1 MTVMII
7 TRYICRQILQAT
19 LAVALILLVVVVLG
33 RMLNYLSEA
42 SQGALDPDVLTL
54 VLAYRTPD
62 FLQLI
67 LPLALLLGIL
77 LALGRLY
84 ADNEMTVL
92 TATGMS
98 QGRLLGITALAATV
112 VAVLVAL
119 LSLQLAPRGSRKVG
133 ELLEIQR
140 NLSEFD
146 LLVPGLFQTSADTG
160 RTTYVE
166 RTVEGELQQVFIYD
180 AADDRVIMAESA
192 VPIENEEGERFVVFR
207 NGSMSEGL
215 GGSDG
220 FTVTQY
226 PELGFRLAPRN
237 IGITP
242 DVEEKSM
249 TTGELLADGTPPRLA
264 EWQWRLSLILLVPLL
279 ALLAVPLS
287 KVSPRQGRF
296 ARLMP
301 AILLYLLYLGLLLM
315 CRDAVAK
322 GTLPPVPGLW
332 WVHVVFA
339 ATGALLCRGNAMPGR
354 SRRG

>member
-1 MTVMII
+1 MII

-92 TATGMS
+92 AATGMS
-98 QGRLLGITALAATV
+98 PRRLLGIAALAALF
-112 VAVLVAL
+112 VAVGVAL

-146 LLVPGLFQTSADTG
+146 LLVPGLFQTMADTE

-166 RTVEGELQQVFIYD
+166 RTVAGELQQVFIYD
-180 AADDRVIMAESA
+180 APNDRVIMAESA
-192 VPIENEEGERFVVFR
+192 VPIENDEGERFVVFR
-207 NGSMSEGL
+207 NGSMTEGL
-215 GGSDG
+215 GGSEG

-249 TTGELLADGTPPRLA
+249 TIGELLADGTPPRLA

-296 ARLMP
+296 ARLVP
-301 AILLYLLYLGLLLM
+301 AILLYMAYLGLLLLS
-315 CRDAVAK
+315 RNAVAE
-322 GTLPPVPGLW
+322 GTLPALPGLW

-339 ATGALLCRGNAMPGR
+339 VIGMLLFRSMAPSGG